1 MDRNYDVVVV
11 GAGPAGSA
19 AAESCAKA
27 GLNVLLI
34 EEQAHIGVPV
44 QCAGLLSCSAFDE
57 CRVSTRS
64 VLNTVSGATINTENA
79 TLSFDAGKTKAYVV
93 DRALLDQEMG
103 YAAADA
109 GAEIQLKTL
118 AYALDL
124 PRHRLQVKGQRG
136 QEEIGYKVLIAADG
150 PRATIGR
157 MAGLPRAP
165 VYLSGLQC
173 DLAYETD
180 QNKVTIYPNA
190 SPEFFGWVIP
200 MGEGRARVGMCG
212 ITNVREKFE
221 RFIAGFGSQ
230 HVQFVSGTI
239 PLGTLK
245 STVAEGIMIA
255 GDAAAMAKPTSGG
268 GVYTGI
274 RAARHAAAVATL
286 ACETGRTDPAFLST
300 YERRWRGDIG
310 KELKIG
316 YAALKYR
323 QQITQDEMERII
335 TVMSSPDIRDLI
347 VQKGDMDRPGKLLQ
361 SLLLHPSM
369 YRAGGIFLRSALRS
383 LIR

>member
-27 GLNVLLI
+27 GLSVLLI

-64 VLNTVSGATINTENA
+64 VLNTVSGATVTTENA

-118 AYALDL
+118 AYALDHH
-124 PRHRLQVKGQRG
+124 RHRLQVRGQRG
-136 QEEIGYKVLIAADG
+136 LEEIRYRVLIAADG

-180 QNKVTIYPNA
+180 QNKVAIYPNA

-200 MGEGRARVGMCG
+200 MGDGRARVGMCG

-221 RFIAGFGSQ
+221 QFISGFGSQ

-245 STVAEGIMIA
+245 NTVAEGIMVA

-286 ACETGRTDPAFLST
+286 ACDAEQTDPAFLSA

-316 YAALKYR
+316 YAAFKYR
-323 QQITQDEMERII
+323 QQITQAEMEQII
-335 TVMSSPDIRDLI
+335 SVMSSPDIRDLI
-347 VQKGDMDRPGKLLQ
+347 VQKGDMDRPGRLLQ

-383 LIR
+383 IIR